1 MPSIPFPRLLLE
13 FLSVL
18 FPFVVEGW
26 RVNSDSYTASISTT
40 LNDSYY
46 LPSCFIDE
54 YSANQNR
61 EERQSSII
69 TNIKI
74 DPQNKTV
81 TKQNSGNQSKSKV
94 CVLTDFDKLR
104 NLFPEIPVSFR
115 SEKITKNHGSN
126 LECENINNGTE
137 KKDTL
142 QDYFR
147 NAVTY
152 DDRLSDLYTRGD
164 DEDLLEKKDYQRD
177 SSQNKMIDDRHLEE
191 DVIGGENHN
200 KRYNFDRSKYCD
212 HKENISLGLNAKFDK
227 IDEKNIRNE
236 NYHNHNHNKNGNK
249 NKNKIDI
256 TNSNGNNKSNN
267 KNRVQHDKELL
278 IGFPELWLSC
288 LKTLVNLSHNC
299 THASSI
305 LMGQDCNNIYEN
317 HNKNDIKKNNY
328 DDNTGKLICNITTS
342 EDENNG
348 PNNLMVVCCAA
359 LSICISKRNEI
370 ELEQKLKLNANAEQ
384 TENLQCSS
392 TIDPRSPRYRKKP
405 NESDRHVSD
414 HAPHTCITSSDK
426 SSERISQNVPD
437 VGTLSPGETAT
448 EVR

>member
-18 FPFVVEGW
+18 FPAVVEGW
-26 RVNSDSYTASISTT
+26 CVKSDSHTASISTT
-40 LNDSYY
+40 LSESHQ
-46 LPSCFIDE
+46 LPSRFIDE

-61 EERQSSII
+61 EERQSSIV
-69 TNIKI
+69 TNMQI
-74 DPQNKTV
+74 DPQSITES
-81 TKQNSGNQSKSKV
+81 KQNSGNKSKSKV

-115 SEKITKNHGSN
+115 SEKIAKNHGSN
-126 LECENINNGTE
+126 LECESIKNANE
-137 KKDTL
+137 KKDTRE
-142 QDYFR
+142 DYFL
-147 NAVTY
+147 NAETY
-152 DDRLSDLYTRGD
+152 DDCLSDLYSRNN
-164 DEDLLEKKDYQRD
+164 DEDLLEKKDCRRD
-177 SSQNKMIDDRHLEE
+177 SSQNKMIDDRYLEE
-191 DVIGGENHN
+191 DIIGGEDHN
-200 KRYNFDRSKYCD
+200 KRYDFDGFKYCD
-212 HKENISLGLNAKFDK
+212 HKEDKILGLNAKFDK
-227 IDEKNIRNE
+227 IDETNIRNE
-236 NYHNHNHNKNGNK
+236 NNQNNNTNSNESKT
-249 NKNKIDI
+249 DI
-256 TNSNGNNKSNN
+256 TNNNGNNKSNN

-305 LMGQDCNNIYEN
+305 LMGQDCDNIYKN
-317 HNKNDIKKNNY
+317 HDKNGIKKNNY
-328 DDNTGKLICNITTS
+328 DEKTGKLICNTTTS
-342 EDENNG
+342 EDEDNRT
-348 PNNLMVVCCAA
+348 NNLMVVCCAA

-384 TENLQCSS
+384 TKNFKCNS

-405 NESDRHVSD
+405 NESDGHVSD
-414 HAPHTCITSSDK
+414 HSPHTCITSSDK